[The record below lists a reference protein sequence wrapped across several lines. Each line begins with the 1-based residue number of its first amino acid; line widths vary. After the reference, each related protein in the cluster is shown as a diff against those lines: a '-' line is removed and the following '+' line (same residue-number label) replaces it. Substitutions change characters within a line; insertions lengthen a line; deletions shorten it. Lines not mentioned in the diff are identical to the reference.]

1 MAKGTKTGGRDFAPG
16 VSGNPAGRPPA
27 PPDVRA
33 VRTLTQ
39 SEIERIAN
47 ELLEKTRDELKA
59 ILDDPRTPA
68 KVAMFARLIK
78 TATYSSDQK
87 RLRFLLDRIVGQV
100 DTKVPVGQGTLT
112 GAGLEASPVAAEA
125 EARELTFEEFCA
137 MAGYPAPYPKQL
149 EMMRFGIEE
158 TEPRL
163 LLGAPGY
170 GKTDFVVIAGVAFD
184 IYRNFRACLHTDKLT
199 ASTTLLMSK
208 STERNKALLSEVA
221 EILGKAGVPLAVNN
235 ATEIRVEGLAGK
247 EASLSSLTIKAV
259 SLRGRHPKRAI
270 MEDVVTEDDT
280 SESTRALVEK
290 KYSEL
295 LKRTQNVL
303 VLGQPVHKFDL
314 YETLRPKLAK
324 KLEVPHGSIPELDT
338 DLEALKR
345 AGVSWESISASYHLK
360 VISQAG
366 FPFEGIQSLP
376 AFLPHS
382 VEAMA
387 FIDPSS
393 VGRDT
398 TALSCFRGH
407 FDGIAVE
414 GHCFKAAWNH
424 CFDELV
430 AILVRN
436 RVKKLCF
443 ECNALG
449 DQPVLMLR
457 DALKPHGIG
466 VQGRYSTANKH
477 SRIMAA
483 SPYSPKI
490 FLADTSNE
498 AFKTQVR
505 KYEYGAEPDD
515 GPDSLATGMEWMG
528 LIRGKVKA

>member
-1 MAKGTKTGGRDFAPG
+1 MGKGTKTGGRDFAPG
-16 VSGNPAGRPPA
+16 VSGNPMGRPPD
-27 PPDVRA
+27 PNDVRA
-33 VRTLTQ
+33 VKKLTQ
-39 SEIERIAN
+39 GEIEAIAN
-47 ELLEKTRDELKA
+47 ELLEKSRDELAA
-59 ILDDPRTPA
+59 ILKDPRTPA

-78 TATYSSDQK
+78 AATWSSDHK
-87 RLRFLLDRIVGQV
+87 RLAFLLNRIVGQV
-100 DTKVPVGQGTLT
+100 DTKVVVGEGPLPDAPAVPTPVDP
-112 GAGLEASPVAAEA
+112 EAAAEKS
-125 EARELTFEEFCA
+125 FEEFCSS
-137 MAGYPAPYPKQL
+137 AGYPQPYPKQV

-170 GKTDFVVIAGVAFD
+170 GKTDYVVILGVAFD
-184 IYRNFRACLHTDKLT
+184 IWRNWLGGLHADKQT

-208 STERNKALLSEVA
+208 STERNKALLGEVA
-221 EILGKAGVPLAVNN
+221 DILAKSDVPLAVRN
-235 ATEIRVEGLAGK
+235 ANELRVQGLAGK

-259 SLRGRHPKRAI
+259 SLRGRHPRRAV

-280 SESTRALVEK
+280 SEATRALVEK

-314 YETLRPKLAK
+314 YETLRPKLKK
-324 KLEVPHGSIPELDT
+324 KLEVPHGSIPELDI
-338 DLEALKR
+338 DLEALKA

-360 VISQAG
+360 VISQTG
-366 FPFEGIQSLP
+366 FPFDGIQSLP
-376 AFLPHS
+376 AFLPCDS
-382 VEAMA
+382 AYA

-398 TALSCFRGH
+398 TAIACFRGH

-414 GHCFKAAWNH
+414 GHAFKAAWNH
-424 CFDELV
+424 CLDELV
-430 AILVRN
+430 AVIVRN

-457 DALKPHGIG
+457 EALKQHGVG
-466 VQGRYSTANKH
+466 VVGRYSTVNKH

-505 KYEYGAEPDD
+505 KYEYGSEPDD
-515 GPDSLATGMEWMG
+515 GPDAMATGMESMG